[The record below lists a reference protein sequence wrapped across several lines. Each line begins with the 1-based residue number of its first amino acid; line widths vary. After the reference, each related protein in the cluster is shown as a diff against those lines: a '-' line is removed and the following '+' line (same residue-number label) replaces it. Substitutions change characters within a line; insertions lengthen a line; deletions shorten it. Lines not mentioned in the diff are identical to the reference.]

1 MPGRR
6 IAVPQPVQRPWHTHR
21 LDQAQQVGVVTGCV
35 HPGEARTG
43 EDERLFEDPA
53 QSFAGVEI
61 DGERFEGKFGTQ
73 RSRSASHSALTDHVR
88 NYSAYAAAAQPL

>member
-1 MPGRR
+1 VCTPLR
-6 IAVPQPVQRPWHTHR
+6 
-21 LDQAQQVGVVTGCV
+21 
-35 HPGEARTG
+35 ARG
-43 EDERLFEDPA
+43 SEDEDLFEDAA
-53 QSFAGVEI
+53 QPFAGVEI